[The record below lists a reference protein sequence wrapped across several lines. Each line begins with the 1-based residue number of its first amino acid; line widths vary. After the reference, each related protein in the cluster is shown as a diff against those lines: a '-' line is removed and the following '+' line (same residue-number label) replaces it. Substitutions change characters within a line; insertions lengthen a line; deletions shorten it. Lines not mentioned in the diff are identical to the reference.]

1 MTEKIVMSEE
11 FLDKQIDKLNDILDE
26 IIDNHNYYRYNNES
40 NISNLVEDAKT
51 IVADI
56 GDEGAFFS
64 DIMVD
69 LPSYVQDIVVRNGKI
84 EGFNI
89 NEKQLEEDY
98 GL

>member
-1 MTEKIVMSEE
+1 MTEKIVFSEKY
-11 FLDKQIDKLNDILDE
+11 LDKQIKKLDDILDE
-26 IIDNHNYYRYNNES
+26 IADQNQYYNNNES
-40 NISNLVEDAKT
+40 DIYSLVEDAKT

-56 GDEGAFFS
+56 DDEGAFFS
-64 DIMVD
+64 DIMLD